1 MSNTC
6 QCPNP
11 PGGQITCS
19 PDQLAVCGFRDG
31 KIVSGCFDRP
41 KRAGL
46 VKDEDARYLL
56 LANWVLSV
64 VSGTPRSDAD
74 PINVREYDALRG
86 GRFIGPDGEVVKF
99 SVPNDL
105 DFNSPTRSEPAK
117 RYR

>member
-41 KRAGL
+41 EHARL
-46 VKDEDARYLL
+46 VEDEDARYLL

-64 VSGTPRSDAD
+64 VSGTLRSDTD
-74 PINVREYDALRG
+74 PIGVMEYDALRN
-86 GRFIGPDGEVVKF
+86 GRFFGRDGEVVKF
-99 SVPNDL
+99 SVPDDL

-117 RYR
+117 IYR